1 VYYQNKIA
9 IIKIQGQLR
18 KNLIYWVML
27 NYCNIFGQQSQW
39 HHMTSSHN
47 ILLPPDRVECQCD
60 SNQVVFEKQNVN
72 KVPSFEV
79 IKIKCAI
86 EKGIIFIDHQFT
98 KIEIPKI
105 TFVKCKVWKFQF
117 QEQEKPRVNTPI
129 FLEPKPAQF

>member
-1 VYYQNKIA
+1 
-9 IIKIQGQLR
+9 
-18 KNLIYWVML
+18 ML

-105 TFVKCKVWKFQF
+105 TFVKCKVQSAK
-117 QEQEKPRVNTPI
+117 VPI
-129 FLEPKPAQF
+129 PGTGETTCELYSYIPGTKTCTKTCNSSFRDFKR